1 MAARAVRQQSGSS
14 CVRERKSFGIFISVV
29 KRAVKDKTLAV
40 DKVQGKLKMVNT
52 ETKHLDRNPL

>member
-1 MAARAVRQQSGSS
+1 MGILHHRACGNVRHMGASS
-14 CVRERKSFGIFISVV
+14 LWV

-40 DKVQGKLKMVNT
+40 DKVQGKLNMANT